1 MRIAGGPGP
10 FFRAA
15 TSHAVA
21 CGSCNDNLYIPVTP
35 KTRLMPPTMKQTS
48 TVLAT
53 LVLLLLTFDLAL
65 AAPLTAED
73 LFRPFEYLNLTQT
86 YDRYAALIDLF
97 IYILVFVGLAQATLA
112 HRYGNT
118 GGRAVAIGAGTC
130 LAVAMVVAEETYHF
144 SIKSFGPFAASLLIL
159 ILGIMVFTT
168 LHRAGMPAIPS
179 GSVAYLLG
187 FFSIY
192 AVAPELINWL
202 NETMPLLGAGMVIG
216 LLLGVLGAL
225 SAFWPHSL
233 PTVNVLHKP
242 SRWKSQDTRRREAL
256 GQEVRL
262 IQRDG
267 KRAVREGVRDSR
279 NILSNLTHVRNAIRR
294 DGHNPARRARILE
307 SLQRVVPEE
316 EKLWRDVQSAR
327 DLHER
332 LVQFDESALHEDA
345 RERFQAMTSEEK
357 AAARKRLNDELAKLG
372 VERRISRIEELLRE
386 RLEALARR
394 VSETAALLSGGDV
407 DQALTA
413 VDRAIAEENAI
424 QKLAREAKG
433 FEKSL
438 LRLARKGFLV
448 AR

>member
-1 MRIAGGPGP
+1 
-10 FFRAA
+10 
-15 TSHAVA
+15 
-21 CGSCNDNLYIPVTP
+21 
-35 KTRLMPPTMKQTS
+35 MKQTS
-48 TVLAT
+48 AILAT

-73 LFRPFEYLNLTQT
+73 LFRPFEYLNITQT
-86 YDRYAALIDLF
+86 YDRYSTLIDLF

-112 HRYGNT
+112 HHYGNT

-130 LAVAMVVAEETYHF
+130 LAVAMVIAEETYHF

-159 ILGIMVFTT
+159 ILGLMVFTT

-192 AVAPELINWL
+192 AVAPELFNWL

-216 LLLGVLGAL
+216 LLLGVFGAL
-225 SAFWPHSL
+225 SAFSPHTGWVI
-233 PTVNVLHKP
+233 PDVRILHRGR
-242 SRWKSQDTRRREAL
+242 RWRPQDTRRREAL
-256 GQEVRL
+256 GREVRL

-332 LVQFDESALHEDA
+332 LVQFDESVLHEDA

-357 AAARKRLNDELAKLG
+357 AAAKKRLNDELAKLG
-372 VERRISRIEELLRE
+372 VERRISRIEESLKE
-386 RLEALARR
+386 RLEALSRQ
-394 VSETAALLSGGDV
+394 VSDAAGLLNGGEV
-407 DQALTA
+407 DQALA
-413 VDRAIAEENAI
+413 AMDRALAEEAAI
-424 QKLAREAKG
+424 GKLAREAKG

>member
-1 MRIAGGPGP
+1 
-10 FFRAA
+10 
-15 TSHAVA
+15 
-21 CGSCNDNLYIPVTP
+21 
-35 KTRLMPPTMKQTS
+35 MPPTMKQTS
-48 TVLAT
+48 AILAA
-53 LVLLLLTFDLAL
+53 LILLLLTFDLAL

-73 LFRPFEYLNLTQT
+73 LFRPFEYLNITQT
-86 YDRYAALIDLF
+86 YDRYSALIDLF

-112 HRYGNT
+112 HHYGNT

-130 LAVAMVVAEETYHF
+130 LAVAMVIAEETYHF

-168 LHRAGMPAIPS
+168 LHRAGMPATAA

-192 AVAPELINWL
+192 AVAPELFTWL

-216 LLLGVLGAL
+216 LLLGVFGAL

-233 PTVNVLHKP
+233 PTVNVLHRP
-242 SRWKSQDTRRREAL
+242 ERWKSQDARRREAL

-267 KRAVREGVRDSR
+267 RRTVREGVRDSS

-307 SLQRVVPEE
+307 SLQHVVPEE

-345 RERFQAMTSEEK
+345 RERLQAMTSEEK
-357 AAARKRLNDELAKLG
+357 LTARKRLNDELAKLG
-372 VERRISRIEELLRE
+372 VERHISRIEESLKE
-386 RLEALARR
+386 RLEALARQ
-394 VSETAALLSGGDV
+394 VSDAAGLLNGGDV
-407 DQALTA
+407 DQALA
-413 VDRAIAEENAI
+413 AMDRALAEEEAI
-424 QKLAREAKG
+424 GKLAREAKE